1 MYDFKFTMVGGVP
14 RVRIDSAE
22 DIRHLGEL
30 DQKLW
35 TVLSC
40 PVTGLELDEASL
52 RLMDYNNDGKIH
64 VNEVVQT
71 AQWLCSVL
79 QNPRLLLD
87 GTDHIR
93 LSDINRSSDDGAKI
107 YDSARQILTDLG
119 REPKDD
125 SAVISIADTAD
136 SMAIFGKT
144 LFNGDGVI
152 IPESTEDPELRQT
165 IIDCINTIGKTMDR
179 SGVEGVNADL
189 LKTFYD
195 EATNYMKW
203 YDSSAPDTFPFA
215 ERTADCYSD
224 FLAVCDKVNDWF
236 TRCALAG
243 FDESA
248 SEALGVRRE
257 SLDALAA
264 RSLSVADEDIASLPL
279 AQVSSDMSLSID
291 SLNPAWRDRFM
302 AFYNNVCVPLFG
314 DTRHLT
320 VTDWQTV
327 VAKFAPYIAWS
338 DAHAGDNVA
347 PLAVDR
353 IRQIVSLN
361 NLDALLHIID
371 EDAAL
376 QTQADSIS
384 LVDKLLHLNRDFYTL
399 LCNFV
404 TFSDFYSLNRKAI
417 FQAGTLYID
426 QRACDLCLC
435 VTDMGARD
443 VNVSFSGMYL
453 IYCHCVSHTLNKN
466 MDIVAALTVGDVQ
479 HIRVGKNALFYDRE
493 GNDWDATVTRI
504 IDNPISIGQAFWTPY
519 RKLANFI
526 EEQVSKFASSKNDQM
541 MANTTSKITDSTS
554 NLENVSAAA
563 AQNPP
568 TDQNSDKPKPA
579 PFDIAKFCGIFA
591 AIGMALGYIGGFI
604 VSCVTGFVS
613 LRWWQMPIAL
623 AGIALL
629 ISGPSMLLAWLK
641 LRRRNLS
648 PLLNANGWALN
659 NSVIINILFGATLT
673 HASKLPAVKLSE
685 LRKADPFTKKYT
697 PVWKWLL
704 PLIGVHIIAAVIV
717 WIVMIQH
724 RKDNRIFA
732 EYNGA
737 EVVVA
742 VPDISLNDSVTTDFV
757 RYNADST
764 ICYRYTAGIKRMTDV
779 NERPDTITVPGRAG
793 TFVCPF
799 SQSESSDT
807 LTRTYQ
813 GYVLL
818 DRVLWRRYEH
828 YSISVTRTASPVG
841 DAQL

>member
-1 MYDFKFTMVGGVP
+1 MYNFKFTMIGGVP
-14 RVRIDSAE
+14 RVRIDSIE
-22 DIRHLGEL
+22 DIRHLDEL

-52 RLMDYNNDGKIH
+52 RMMDYNNDGKIH
-64 VNEVVQT
+64 VNEVVKT
-71 AQWLCSVL
+71 SQWLCSVL
-79 QNPRLLLD
+79 SNPKTLLD
-87 GTDHIR
+87 GADHIR
-93 LSDINRSSDDGAKI
+93 LSDINRSSEDGAKI

-136 SMAIFGKT
+136 SMAIFAKT

-152 IPESTEDPELRQT
+152 IPESTDDPELRQT
-165 IIDCINTIGKTMDR
+165 IVDCMNTIGKTADR
-179 SGVEGVNADL
+179 SGVDGVNADQ
-189 LKTFYD
+189 LKAFFD
-195 EATNYMKW
+195 EAAKFIEW
-203 YDSSAPDTFPFA
+203 FDSSSPETFPFGDK
-215 ERTADCYSD
+215 TADCHTA
-224 FLAVCDKVNDWF
+224 FLAVRDKVNDWF

-243 FDESA
+243 FDGSA

-257 SLDALAA
+257 SLDALAD
-264 RSLSVADEDIASLPL
+264 RSLSVADEDIALLPL
-279 AQVSSDMSLSID
+279 AHVSSDMSLSID
-291 SLNPAWRDRFM
+291 SLNPAWHDRFM
-302 AFYNNVCVPLFG
+302 TFYNSVCIPLFG
-314 DTRHLT
+314 DTRRLT
-320 VTDWQTV
+320 ASDWQAIV
-327 VAKFAPYIAWS
+327 SKFAPYIAWA
-338 DAHAGDNVA
+338 DAHAGDPVA
-347 PLAVDR
+347 PLTIERV
-353 IRQIVSLN
+353 RQIVSLN

-371 EDAAL
+371 EDSAL

-426 QRACDLCLC
+426 QRACELCLRI
-435 VTDMGARD
+435 TDMGAQG
-443 VNVSFSGMYL
+443 VNATFSGMYL
-453 IYCHCVSHTLNKN
+453 IYCHCVSHTLKKN

-541 MANTTSKITDSTS
+541 MADTTSKISSSTTD
-554 NLENVSAAA
+554 LENVSAAA

-568 TDQNSDKPKPA
+568 ADKAAEKPKPA

-659 NSVIINILFGATLT
+659 NSVIINIIFGATLT
-673 HASKLPAVKLSE
+673 HAPKLPAVKLSE
-685 LRKADPFTKKYT
+685 LRKDDPFTKKDT

-704 PLIGVHIIAAVIV
+704 PIIGILIIAAVIV
-717 WIVMIQH
+717 WFIMIQL
-724 RKDNRIFA
+724 RKDNNIFA
-732 EYNGA
+732 EYNGT

-742 VPDISLNDSVTTDFV
+742 VPDISLNDSVVTDFV

-764 ICYRYTAGIKRMTDV
+764 ICYTYSAGIKRMTDV
-779 NERPDTITVPGRAG
+779 NERPDTVSVPGRAG
-793 TFVCPF
+793 TFICPF
-799 SQSESSDT
+799 SSADTPDT

-818 DRVLWRRYEH
+818 DRVLWQRYEH
-828 YSISVTRTASPVG
+828 YSISITRIATPVSAK
-841 DAQL
+841 DK